1 RLSDILLKSKKQR
14 RTWKLKY
21 FTTVRRCVRCI
32 IGIFKALASTFCKNI
47 KKNDLLIKAQA
58 IRAKYRSFELFF

>member
-1 RLSDILLKSKKQR
+1 NLKN
-14 RTWKLKY
+14 

-47 KKNDLLIKAQA
+47 
-58 IRAKYRSFELFF
+58 

>member
-1 RLSDILLKSKKQR
+1 
-14 RTWKLKY
+14 
-21 FTTVRRCVRCI
+21 VRRCVRCI